1 MHSYSQITTSDFQL
15 FKNVY
20 IYISLFQS
28 ETNDE
33 RVARALGETCVRL
46 HLSEEH
52 VCRDIT
58 ELFRDDVITALR
70 RSLLSPSEA
79 CALIVGPTCGKFD
92 IYSPWNVTLP
102 NVPKPPVTPPRPPKA
117 GSPQSKILFLTDI
130 HWDKVGTSSPGC
142 LQESWQCVTVLIT
155 LPLLSPGRIM

>member
-1 MHSYSQITTSDFQL
+1 MYAQPVISNY
-15 FKNVY
+15 FKILRV
-20 IYISLFQS
+20 FQS

-58 ELFRDDVITALR
+58 ELFRDDVIMALR

-92 IYSPWNVTLP
+92 IYSLWNITLP
-102 NVPKPPVTPPRPPKA
+102 NTPKPPVTPPILPKA

-130 HWDKVGTSSPGC
+130 HWDHVRTCSPTC
-142 LQESWQCVTVLIT
+142 RQESHLWVKSLII
-155 LPLLSPGRIM
+155 LPLLSSGRIM